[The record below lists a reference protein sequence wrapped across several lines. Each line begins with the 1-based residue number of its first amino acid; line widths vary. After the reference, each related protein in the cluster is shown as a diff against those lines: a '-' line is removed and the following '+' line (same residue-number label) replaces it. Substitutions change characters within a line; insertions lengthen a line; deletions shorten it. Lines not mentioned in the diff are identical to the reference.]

1 MSDFDA
7 LDDLEL
13 KADALEQ
20 SLGAAAG
27 MAASFDVELRR
38 VRASFSETGQ
48 EVATLE
54 RGLSRGLR
62 RAVDGVVL
70 D

>member
-20 SLGAAAG
+20 SLGAACRYG
-27 MAASFDVELRR
+27 GEL
-38 VRASFSETGQ
+38 
-48 EVATLE
+48 
-54 RGLSRGLR
+54 
-62 RAVDGVVL
+62 
-70 D
+70 